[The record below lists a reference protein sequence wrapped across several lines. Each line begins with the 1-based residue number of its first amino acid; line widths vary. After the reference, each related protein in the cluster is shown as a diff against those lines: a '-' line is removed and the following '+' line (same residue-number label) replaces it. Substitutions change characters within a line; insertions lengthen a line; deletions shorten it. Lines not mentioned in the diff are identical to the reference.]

1 MFQLI
6 MDINIKRQ
14 DAHMKEYEENSDL
27 SIEEIEQLWDDTAY
41 ISPTGI
47 NYFKLYRK
55 NKL

>member
-6 MDINIKRQ
+6 MDINIQRQ
-14 DAHMKEYEENSDL
+14 NAHMKEYEENSDL